1 MRFFDRRLRSDTFDV
16 IVVLGVDGE
25 KMLITDNFHAGNS
38 PEVTKVSY
46 LAGQPVLILKE
57 GATRNRGRDA
67 QRGNITAAI
76 IVSEVVKST
85 LGPRGM
91 DKMLVD
97 SLGDVTVTNDGATV
111 LDEIDVQNPAAK
123 MMVEVAKTQDDEV
136 GDGTTTAVVLAGELL
151 KRAQDLLDDNVHPTT
166 IVAGYKKAADRAVEV
181 IDSLADPI
189 KLDDKVALKKV
200 AMTAM
205 HSKGL
210 GVAREH
216 FADIAIEAVQQVME
230 KRGDSMYADIDNI
243 QLVKKEGKSMMD
255 TELVKGI
262 IVDKEVVHPGM
273 PKQVKNAKIALL
285 DAALEIEKTEISAEI
300 RINDPTQMKA
310 FLDEETQMM
319 KEMVDKIKSAGA
331 NVVLCQKGI
340 DDTTQ
345 HYLAKEG
352 ILAVRRIKKSDVEKL
367 ARATGGR
374 IVTNLDDLKAA
385 DLGKAGLVEERKIG
399 DDKMVFIEDCKDPR
413 SVSVLIRAGLERLV
427 DEAERALKDA
437 LSVVID
443 VVHKPKVVTGAG
455 AIEAE
460 LGKRLKEYA
469 IKVGGREQ
477 LAIEAFAET
486 LEMIPKILA
495 DNAGLD
501 PIDIMVSLRSAHEK
515 KSGAAYGVDVF
526 DGKIKDMKKQGVIEA
541 VRVKE
546 QAIKSAAEA
555 ASMILRID
563 DVIAAAKP
571 PPTPPPRGGEMPEY

>member
-1 MRFFDRRLRSDTFDV
+1 M
-16 IVVLGVDGE
+16 
-25 KMLITDNFHAGNS
+25 A
-38 PEVTKVSY
+38 Y

-57 GATRNRGRDA
+57 GSTRNRGRDA
-67 QRGNITAAI
+67 QRSNITAAI
-76 IVSEVVKST
+76 IVSEVVKTT

-111 LDEIDVQNPAAK
+111 LDEVDVQNPAAK

-151 KRAQDLLDDNVHPTT
+151 KRAQDLLDDDVHPTT
-166 IVAGYKKAADRAVEV
+166 IVAGYKKAADKA
-181 IDSLADPI
+181 ISALDSLSEPI
-189 KLDDKVALKKV
+189 KVDDNVALKKV

-210 GVAREH
+210 GGAREH
-216 FADIAIEAVQQVME
+216 FADIAIEAVQQVKE
-230 KRGDSMYADIDNI
+230 KRGDSWYADIDNI
-243 QLVKKEGKSMMD
+243 QLVKKEGKSLLD
-255 TELVKGI
+255 TELIRGI

-273 PKQVKNAKIALL
+273 PKQVKNVKIALL

-300 RINDPTQMKA
+300 RINDPNQMKA
-310 FLDEETQMM
+310 FLDEENRMM
-319 KEMVDKIKSAGA
+319 KEMVDKIKASGA

-352 ILAVRRIKKSDVEKL
+352 MLAVRRIKKSDMEKL
-367 ARATGGR
+367 GRATGGR

-385 DLGKAGLVEERKIG
+385 DLGKAESAEEKKIG
-399 DDKMVFIEDCKDPR
+399 DDKMVFIEGCKDPK

-443 VVHKPKVVTGAG
+443 VVQKPKIVVGG
-455 AIEAE
+455 GSIEAE
-460 LGKRLKEYA
+460 LSKKLKDYA
-469 IKVGGREQ
+469 GKVGGREQ
-477 LAIEAFAET
+477 LAIEAFADAMES
-486 LEMIPKILA
+486 IPLA
-495 DNAGLD
+495 LAENAGLD
-501 PIDIMVSLRSAHEK
+501 PIDIMVELRAKHEDAK
-515 KSGAAYGVDVF
+515 NKWYGVDVF
-526 DGKIKDMKKQGVIEA
+526 SGHIKDMETLNVLEPL
-541 VRVKE
+541 RVKS
-546 QAIKSAAEA
+546 QVVKSATEA

-563 DVIAAAKP
+563 DVVAAKGGPAKP
-571 PPTPPPRGGEMPEY
+571 PGGPPGGMGGMGGEDY

>member
-1 MRFFDRRLRSDTFDV
+1 M
-16 IVVLGVDGE
+16 
-25 KMLITDNFHAGNS
+25 
-38 PEVTKVSY
+38 SY
-46 LAGQPVLILKE
+46 LGGQQVLILKE

-67 QRGNITAAI
+67 QRSNITAAI

-97 SLGDVTVTNDGATV
+97 TLGDVTVTNDGATV
-111 LDEIDVQNPAAK
+111 LDDIDVQNPAAK

-136 GDGTTTAVVLAGELL
+136 GDGTTTAVVLSGELL
-151 KRAQDLLDDNVHPTT
+151 KRAQDLLDDNVHPTI
-166 IVAGYKKAADRAVEV
+166 IVAGYKKAADRAVQI
-181 IDSLADPI
+181 IDSLAEPV

-210 GVAREH
+210 GGAREH
-216 FADIAIEAVQQVME
+216 FADIAIEAVRLVME

-243 QLVKKEGKSMMD
+243 QLIKKEGKSLLD
-255 TELVKGI
+255 TSLVKGI

-273 PKQVKNAKIALL
+273 PKQVKNAKIAML

-310 FLDEETQMM
+310 FLDEENSMM
-319 KEMVDKIKSAGA
+319 KEMVDKVKASGA

-352 ILAVRRIKKSDVEKL
+352 MLAVRRIKKSDMEKL

-374 IVTNLDDLKAA
+374 IITNLDDLKAS
-385 DLGKAGLVEERKIG
+385 DLGKAGLVEEKKIG
-399 DDKMVFIEDCKDPR
+399 DDKMVFIQDCKDPR
-413 SVSVLIRAGLERLV
+413 SVSILIRAGLERLV
-427 DEAERALKDA
+427 DEAERALNDA
-437 LSVVID
+437 LSVVAD

-460 LGKRLKEYA
+460 LTRKLKEYA

-477 LAIEAFAET
+477 LAIEAFAES
-486 LEMIPKILA
+486 LEMIPKTLA
-495 DNAGLD
+495 DNAGLNR
-501 PIDIMVSLRSAHEK
+501 IDIMVALRSAHEK
-515 KSGAAYGVDVF
+515 KEGVTMGVDVF
-526 DGKIKDMKKQGVIEA
+526 DGKVKDMKKQGVLEPA
-541 VRVKE
+541 RVKE

-555 ASMILRID
+555 ASMILRVD

-571 PPTPPPRGGEMPEY
+571 PPAPPSRGGEPEY

>member
-1 MRFFDRRLRSDTFDV
+1 M
-16 IVVLGVDGE
+16 
-25 KMLITDNFHAGNS
+25 
-38 PEVTKVSY
+38 SY

-57 GATRNRGRDA
+57 GSTRNRGRDA
-67 QRGNITAAI
+67 QRSNIAAAV

-151 KRAQDLLDDNVHPTT
+151 KRAETLLDDGVHATI
-166 IVAGYKKAADRAVEV
+166 IVAGYKKAADRAVEI
-181 IDSLADPI
+181 IDSISDPI

-200 AMTAM
+200 AMTSM

-210 GVAREH
+210 GGAREH
-216 FADIAIEAVQQVME
+216 FADIAIEAIHQVSE
-230 KRGDSMYADIDNI
+230 KRGDSWYADIDNI
-243 QLVKKEGKSMMD
+243 QLIKKEGKSMLE
-255 TELVKGI
+255 TELVRGI

-319 KEMVDKIKSAGA
+319 KGMVDKIKASGA

-345 HYLAKEG
+345 HYLSKEG
-352 ILAVRRIKKSDVEKL
+352 ILAVRRIKKSDIEKL

-374 IVTNLDDLKAA
+374 IITNLDDLKAS
-385 DLGKAGLVEERKIG
+385 DLGKAGLVAERKIG
-399 DDKMVFIEDCKDPR
+399 DDKMVFIEDCKDPK
-413 SVSVLIRAGLERLV
+413 SVSILIRAGLERLV
-427 DEAERALKDA
+427 DEAERAMKDA
-437 LSVVID
+437 LSVVAD
-443 VVHKPKVVTGAG
+443 VVHKPKVVVGGG

-460 LGKRLKEYA
+460 VSKRLKDYA
-469 IKVGGREQ
+469 VKVGGREQ
-477 LAIEAFAET
+477 LAIEAFAESM
-486 LEMIPKILA
+486 EMIPKTLA
-495 DNAGLD
+495 DNAGLNR
-501 PIDIMVSLRSAHEK
+501 IDIMALLRSAHEK
-515 KSGAAYGVDVF
+515 KEGMAMGVDVF
-526 DGKIKDMKKQGVIEA
+526 DGKIKNMKTQGVLEPA
-541 VRVKE
+541 RVKE
-546 QAIKSAAEA
+546 QAVKSAAEA
-555 ASMILRID
+555 ASMILRVD
-563 DVIAAAKP
+563 DVIAASKP